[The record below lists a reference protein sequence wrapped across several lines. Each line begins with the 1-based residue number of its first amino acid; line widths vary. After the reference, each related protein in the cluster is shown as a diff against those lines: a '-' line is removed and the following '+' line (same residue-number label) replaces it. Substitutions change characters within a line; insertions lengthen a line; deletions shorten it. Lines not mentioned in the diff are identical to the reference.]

1 MNSAVRRAA
10 VLAGAGA
17 LVASASALVTP
28 AANAFGAGTG
38 QYNCTSF
45 IKGSPIPVGT
55 WTASV
60 AAFSPSSV
68 SKGAAITT
76 PLVSGVITA
85 PATATA
91 LLKAKGIS
99 VLQGAA
105 TVKYSATGAV
115 KNPGARSTGITAPLA
130 VVPPLGSA
138 LGVALI
144 GGPISDTA
152 ATTAGTVKYAVT
164 SVSGTFKT
172 NKGTNLAINCTPV
185 GGSVTIATVAVK

>member
-17 LVASASALVTP
+17 LVASATALVTP
-28 AANAFGAGTG
+28 AAHATGTGTG
-38 QYNCTSF
+38 QYNCTSYL
-45 IKGSPIPVGT
+45 KGNPIPVGT

-60 AAFSPSSV
+60 SAFSPTSV
-68 SKGAAITT
+68 AKGAKIST
-76 PLVSGVITA
+76 PLVTGVITA
-85 PATATA
+85 PAQATA
-91 LLKAKGIS
+91 LLQAKGIS
-99 VLQGAA
+99 VLQGSA

-115 KNPGARSTGITAPLA
+115 KTPGARSTGITAPLA
-130 VVPPLGSA
+130 VVPPIGVA

-152 ATTAGTVKYAVT
+152 ATTAGTVTYAVS

-172 NKGTNLAINCTPV
+172 NKGTNLAINCSAV
-185 GGSVTIATVAVK
+185 GGSVTVAKVTVK

>member
-17 LVASASALVTP
+17 PVASASALVTP
-28 AANAFGAGTG
+28 AAHAVGTGTG
-38 QYNCTSF
+38 QYNCTSVL
-45 IKGSPIPVGT
+45 KGSTIPVGT

-68 SKGAAITT
+68 AKGATIST
-76 PLVSGVITA
+76 PLVTGVIKA
-85 PATATA
+85 PAQATA
-91 LLKAKGIS
+91 LLQAKGIS
-99 VLQGAA
+99 VLQGSS

-115 KNPGARSTGITAPLA
+115 KNAGARSTTVSAPLA
-130 VVPPLGSA
+130 AVPPLGNA
-138 LGVALI
+138 LGVALV

-152 ATTAGTVKYAVT
+152 ATSAGTVTYAVT
-164 SVSGTFKT
+164 SVAGTFKT
-172 NKGTNLAINCTPV
+172 NKGTNLVINCTPV